1 MVERVLKPWRAGL
14 PDQET
19 RRCALLVKRHA
30 LSPFAAPAGLAATVH
45 CCCLALVHC
54 RRLQASHA
62 LALAPT
68 LLRELWPACEQVW
81 NQTCPS
87 HPACLVKLQHLSS
100 YGSSTP

>member
-1 MVERVLKPWRAGL
+1 MTLASREDTLCGRGFARERQHQTCRGL

-45 CCCLALVHC
+45 CCCLALAHC

-68 LLRELWPACEQVW
+68 LLRELWPACDQV
-81 NQTCPS
+81 
-87 HPACLVKLQHLSS
+87 
-100 YGSSTP
+100 

>member
-1 MVERVLKPWRAGL
+1 L

-45 CCCLALVHC
+45 CCCLALAHC

-68 LLRELWPACEQVW
+68 LLRELWPACDQV
-81 NQTCPS
+81 
-87 HPACLVKLQHLSS
+87 
-100 YGSSTP
+100 